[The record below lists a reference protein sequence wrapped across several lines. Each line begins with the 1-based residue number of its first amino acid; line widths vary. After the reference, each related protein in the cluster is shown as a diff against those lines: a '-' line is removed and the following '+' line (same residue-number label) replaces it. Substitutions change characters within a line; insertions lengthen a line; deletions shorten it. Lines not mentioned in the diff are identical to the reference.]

1 MQMAQHFED
10 ISIDDILSVAERE
23 HEAHSR
29 FVQVLCINGEEG
41 IDLVYS
47 YQKTAD
53 QGYAVHNYRVHGVK
67 PEAHIPSVTKFY
79 LVAFPFENEA
89 HDLFGVQVD
98 DIAID
103 FKGGF
108 YKVAM
113 DKPMTV
119 ISPAQKAAREKAAK
133 LAAAKAAKAAKAAQE
148 AVSKTEAAPVIDWEA
163 ERAKVEAK
171 CANLDADKAAKVMA
185 AFEAKMKKAQAEAA
199 KAADVKPAVDWE
211 AERAKVEAKCA
222 NLPEDK
228 AAKVMA
234 AFEAKV
240 RAAQGDASAKG
251 GE

>member
-10 ISIDDILSVAERE
+10 ISIDDIVSVAERE

-29 FVQVLCINGEEG
+29 FVQVLCINGEDG

-67 PEAHIPSVTKFY
+67 PETHIPSVTKFY

-171 CANLDADKAAKVMA
+171 CANL
-185 AFEAKMKKAQAEAA
+185 
-199 KAADVKPAVDWE
+199 
-211 AERAKVEAKCA
+211 
-222 NLPEDK
+222 PEDK

>member
-29 FVQVLCINGEEG
+29 FVQVLCINGEDG

-67 PEAHIPSVTKFY
+67 PETHIPSVTKFY

-148 AVSKTEAAPVIDWEA
+148 AVSKTEAAPAIDWEA

-171 CANLDADKAAKVMA
+171 CANLDSDKAAKVMA

-199 KAADVKPAVDWE
+199 KAADVKPAIDWE
-211 AERAKVEAKCA
+211 AERAKIEAKCA